1 MIFINLNGFPLVE
14 QNSYTMGSKKAPSW
28 ADQWGTDGSGDK
40 DRDDKL
46 MNKVGNGSS
55 SKMVEAKAAASA
67 GLVKAKAA
75 AAVGAQKVKTGT
87 SAGIKWVKNQCQKK
101 ASK

>member
-1 MIFINLNGFPLVE
+1 
-14 QNSYTMGSKKAPSW
+14 MGSKAQSW

-40 DRDDKL
+40 DHDDKL
-46 MNKVGNGSS
+46 MTKVGNGSS

-75 AAVGAQKVKTGT
+75 AAVSAQKVKSGT
-87 SAGIKWVKNQCQKK
+87 SAGIKWIKNQCQKK
-101 ASK
+101 ASSPK

>member
-1 MIFINLNGFPLVE
+1 
-14 QNSYTMGSKKAPSW
+14 MGSKAPSW

-40 DRDDKL
+40 DYDDKL
-46 MNKVGNGSS
+46 MTKVGHGSS
-55 SKMVEAKAAASA
+55 SKMVGAKAAASA

-75 AAVGAQKVKTGT
+75 AAVGAQKMKSGT

-101 ASK
+101 AFSSK

>member
-1 MIFINLNGFPLVE
+1 
-14 QNSYTMGSKKAPSW
+14 MGSEKAPSW
-28 ADQWGTDGSGDK
+28 GDQWGTDGSGDK

-46 MNKVGNGSS
+46 MTKVGNGSS

-75 AAVGAQKVKTGT
+75 AAVGALKVKSGT

-101 ASK
+101 ASSSK